1 MPEKTEGRRR
11 GQQKMRLLD
20 VIIHSMDIGLSKLRE
35 IVKDRVAWHA
45 AFMGSQRI
53 GHNLVREQL
62 NFGWKYEILSTEVD
76 LNSASKDP

>member
-1 MPEKTEGRRR
+1 MN
-11 GQQKMRLLD
+11 M
-20 VIIHSMDIGLSKLRE
+20 SLSKLRD
-35 IVKDRVAWHA
+35 IVKDRKARHA
-45 AFMGSQRI
+45 AFMGSQRV

>member
-1 MPEKTEGRRR
+1 
-11 GQQKMRLLD
+11 
-20 VIIHSMDIGLSKLRE
+20 MDKNFSKLRE

-45 AFMGSQRI
+45 AFMGSQRV